1 MFAQRKA
8 LENSEKSLSEFI
20 PYSAVIAPGV
30 VICRE
35 GDLVATVKISGK
47 VFEAVSNEALQ
58 RDAERQN
65 NFLKVMASASSTDEM
80 SLKVHRIRRVVHDEL
95 SVPDENSSSRFVRDF
110 VRAYNR
116 EISENNLMATE
127 LYVSLVSHKATL
139 LKRDKYKESEIREEL
154 NERLDVFGKVFDQLV
169 SSLRD
174 YEPAVLGEYEDE
186 NGVVFSHQL
195 SFYNFLLTGQ
205 WQKVRV
211 PFMPLNE
218 ALGNVQVFGGADTLE
233 FQTALGKSYVQS
245 IELKDY
251 PMATYSRLLDGLLYN
266 TNFDQSSYPFIETQ
280 TFTALS
286 KNKGL
291 KALKLQQNQLRSAE
305 DDAVSQMHYL
315 TVARDM
321 VANGQIV
328 IGDYSYSLLVFGSED
343 TVVANANDSVKKLP
357 SDQPYYFNFHYTDPE
372 KDSLGDVPLGNTAIL
387 GASGAGKTVLLNFL
401 LCSAQKYRDKDHQL
415 SVILFDKDK
424 GAELAIKA
432 MGGGYLAIENGKPS
446 GINPFQLEPTT
457 ENIQFLIG
465 WTKRLIGRDGL
476 QITPLDEQRIA
487 TAVETVMSM
496 PAKYRRLAVLPQSL
510 QTGDRVEDAQNSLT
524 MRLSKWIETGPL
536 AWAFDNEINTLDLNE
551 FPNFGIDGTDFLEN
565 EDVRGPITEILLY
578 LIETQVMKDKRRT
591 IIVMDEF
598 WKYLSDP
605 ATAQFAFDKLKTIRK
620 QNGIFV
626 FASQSP
632 EDVLKSERGSAFV
645 DNTATKI
652 YLPNPYANEKDYT
665 EGFKCTKDE
674 FSIIKSLDTQS
685 RLMLIKQ
692 GPVSVM
698 IRLDLG
704 NFKRALKIFSGTA
717 GTTKFGEKLFS
728 LVGDDPEVWIPYF
741 FGDKPLPT
749 QPREEV

>member
-1 MFAQRKA
+1 M
-8 LENSEKSLSEFI
+8 
-20 PYSAVIAPGV
+20 
-30 VICRE
+30 
-35 GDLVATVKISGK
+35 
-47 VFEAVSNEALQ
+47 
-58 RDAERQN
+58 
-65 NFLKVMASASSTDEM
+65 
-80 SLKVHRIRRVVHDEL
+80 
-95 SVPDENSSSRFVRDF
+95 
-110 VRAYNR
+110 
-116 EISENNLMATE
+116 
-127 LYVSLVSHKATL
+127 
-139 LKRDKYKESEIREEL
+139 
-154 NERLDVFGKVFDQLV
+154 
-169 SSLRD
+169 
-174 YEPAVLGEYEDE
+174 
-186 NGVVFSHQL
+186 
-195 SFYNFLLTGQ
+195 
-205 WQKVRV
+205 
-211 PFMPLNE
+211 
-218 ALGNVQVFGGADTLE
+218 
-233 FQTALGKSYVQS
+233 
-245 IELKDY
+245 
-251 PMATYSRLLDGLLYN
+251 
-266 TNFDQSSYPFIETQ
+266 
-280 TFTALS
+280 
-286 KNKGL
+286 
-291 KALKLQQNQLRSAE
+291 
-305 DDAVSQMHYL
+305 
-315 TVARDM
+315 
-321 VANGQIV
+321 
-328 IGDYSYSLLVFGSED
+328 
-343 TVVANANDSVKKLP
+343 
-357 SDQPYYFNFHYTDPE
+357 
-372 KDSLGDVPLGNTAIL
+372 
-387 GASGAGKTVLLNFL
+387 
-401 LCSAQKYRDKDHQL
+401 
-415 SVILFDKDK
+415 
-424 GAELAIKA
+424 
-432 MGGGYLAIENGKPS
+432 
-446 GINPFQLEPTT
+446 
-457 ENIQFLIG
+457 IG
-465 WTKRLIGRDGL
+465 WTRRLIGRDGL

-598 WKYLSDP
+598 WKYLSDS

-674 FSIIKSLDTQS
+674 FSIIKGLDTQS

-717 GTTKFGEKLFS
+717 GTTQFGEKLFS
-728 LVGDDPEVWIPYF
+728 LVGDAPEVWIPYF

-749 QPREEV
+749 SEKEEA

>member
-343 TVVANANDSVKKLP
+343 TVVANANDSVKKLQDAGFLPIKSTLALVTSYLHQLPGRKDRPRVAKISSMNFAHLASFHNFPCGKRDRNPWGEAVALMKMP

-387 GASGAGKTVLLNFL
+387 GASGAGKTAFFL
-401 LCSAQKYRDKDHQL
+401 YPNLEYACASGMSFLALDTKGDLARNYGSIAKKYYGYKHI
-415 SVILFDKDK
+415 SVIDLRNPTRSDGNNLLTLINRYMDIARKQPDNLAARAKAEKYAKILAKSIVSPEGNSDHGQNAFFYDAADGLLSSTILLLAEFLPPDEEHPEERRHIVSVFKLVQDLLEPAR
-424 GAELAIKA
+424 GAR
-432 MGGGYLAIENGKPS
+432 GRS
-446 GINPFQLEPTT
+446 RFQL
-457 ENIQFLIG
+457 L
-465 WTKRLIGRDGL
+465 
-476 QITPLDEQRIA
+476 
-487 TAVETVMSM
+487 M
-496 PAKYRRLAVLPQSL
+496 
-510 QTGDRVEDAQNSLT
+510 
-524 MRLSKWIETGPL
+524 
-536 AWAFDNEINTLDLNE
+536 
-551 FPNFGIDGTDFLEN
+551 
-565 EDVRGPITEILLY
+565 
-578 LIETQVMKDKRRT
+578 
-591 IIVMDEF
+591 
-598 WKYLSDP
+598 
-605 ATAQFAFDKLKTIRK
+605 DKL
-620 QNGIFV
+620 
-626 FASQSP
+626 P
-632 EDVLKSERGSAFV
+632 SEHKAR
-645 DNTATKI
+645 
-652 YLPNPYANEKDYT
+652 
-665 EGFKCTKDE
+665 
-674 FSIIKSLDTQS
+674 
-685 RLMLIKQ
+685 
-692 GPVSVM
+692 
-698 IRLDLG
+698 
-704 NFKRALKIFSGTA
+704 
-717 GTTKFGEKLFS
+717 
-728 LVGDDPEVWIPYF
+728 
-741 FGDKPLPT
+741 
-749 QPREEV
+749 